1 MSNTPAAGYN
11 GEKPSKAKSERANCK
26 AHFHKEYM
34 KNPLRLLFSPKEA
47 TLIGW
52 FIVIFLGSA
61 GMLSLFGFLPNEL
74 TEQASGQTFSERLA
88 AGIFGNDTAAE
99 PDAGVPFS
107 ESALGIL
114 NNTNPSTRP
123 SGSTGANGSNGS
135 NNNTVGANGVVNGLP
150 TRLIIPSISVDTKV
164 YIPRNTSIAVMDSD
178 LTKGP
183 VYYPGSGTIN
193 TGNMFIFGHST
204 GHAVVIN
211 KAYKVFNELKNL
223 SEGDMIYIE
232 SEGKKFSYRVRSVD
246 KVDKNETMVTFDT
259 KAHLLTLSTCN
270 SFGSKS
276 DRFVVV
282 AEFVSQV

>member
-1 MSNTPAAGYN
+1 
-11 GEKPSKAKSERANCK
+11 
-26 AHFHKEYM
+26 M

-61 GMLSLFGFLPNEL
+61 GMLSLFGLLPNEL
-74 TEQASGQTFSERLA
+74 TEQASGQSFSDRIA
-88 AGIFGNDTAAE
+88 AGIFGNSDTDPNSETGAQNTGFNTNGSSF
-99 PDAGVPFS
+99 PDA
-107 ESALGIL
+107 ALGISGG
-114 NNTNPSTRP
+114 TNGNGQARP
-123 SGSTGANGSNGS
+123 NGS
-135 NNNTVGANGVVNGLP
+135 NNGNAVVGANGVVNGLP
-150 TRLIIPSISVDTKV
+150 TRLTIPSIGVDTQV
-164 YIPRNTSIAVMDSD
+164 YVPRNTSVAVMDAD

-204 GHAVVIN
+204 SYSVVIN

-223 SEGDMIYIE
+223 SEGDMIYVE
-232 SEGKKFSYRVRSVD
+232 SEGKRFAYRVRSVD

-282 AEFVSQV
+282 AEFVKQV